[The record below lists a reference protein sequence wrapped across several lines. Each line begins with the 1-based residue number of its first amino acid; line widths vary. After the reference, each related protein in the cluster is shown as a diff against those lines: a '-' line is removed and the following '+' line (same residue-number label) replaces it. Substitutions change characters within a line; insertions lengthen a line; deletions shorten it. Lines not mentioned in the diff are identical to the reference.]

1 MFILLEPIWSQHR
14 KLLNKAF
21 SPKNLQSF
29 LHIYNTEGNTMIHK
43 IQDCLDK
50 KQNIDLLVLFREL
63 TIRNGASKYLNDWI
77 LIKSVY
83 KNNHL
88 NLLKILLHHYY
99 LYGFMYSYYY

>member
-63 TIRNGASKYLNDWI
+63 TIRNGASKYLND
-77 LIKSVY
+77 
-83 KNNHL
+83 
-88 NLLKILLHHYY
+88 
-99 LYGFMYSYYY
+99 